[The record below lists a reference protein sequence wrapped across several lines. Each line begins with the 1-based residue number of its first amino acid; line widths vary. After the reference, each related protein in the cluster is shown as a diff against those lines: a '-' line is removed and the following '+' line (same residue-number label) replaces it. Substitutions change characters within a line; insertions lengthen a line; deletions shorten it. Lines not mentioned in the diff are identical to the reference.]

1 MADVQHGGL
10 TLSNGVGGINGIH
23 VGQNYVFASEGAQN
37 AQVVGAGDVGKFA
50 FRTDQ
55 NEMWAAVT
63 AGTGIENWRMI
74 TADTEAAASSS
85 LDTTT
90 SSTFQDKVSATLQP
104 INATWLVSG
113 SALISHS
120 NVTGTPSLRLRETS
134 VGVDLLTRDY
144 QIEVNAVSNVPS
156 AFLVST
162 ILTTTLDSPTKVVS
176 LQFAVIAG
184 TGTMSISDAA
194 VRAVVTS

>member
-10 TLSNGVGGINGIH
+10 TLSNGVGGTDGIH
-23 VGQNYVFASEGAQN
+23 VGQNYVFASEADQN

-74 TADTEAAASSS
+74 TADSRAEASPS

-90 SSTFQDKVSATLQP
+90 SSTFQSKVSATLQP
-104 INATWLVSG
+104 INATWLVCG
-113 SALISHS
+113 SALISHT
-120 NVTGTPSLRLRETS
+120 NLTGTPGLRLRETA

-144 QIEVNAVSNVPS
+144 QIEVNAVTNVPS

-162 ILTTTLDSPTKVVS
+162 ILTTTLDSPTKIVS

-194 VRAVVTS
+194 IRAVVSA